1 MWISKEQITMK
12 LPEENVWTHRNTQL
26 HITNN
31 KNTWIMLSLKPK
43 KREQH
48 IVITGKSE
56 NDVHNKQKLV
66 KNKKT

>member
-1 MWISKEQITMK
+1 
-12 LPEENVWTHRNTQL
+12 
-26 HITNN
+26 
-31 KNTWIMLSLKPK
+31 MLSLKPK